1 MNVNSAMKIPKRE
14 RWVMGLAIAAGVA
27 LLLIGI
33 RFLVV
38 PDQAARFFGLSRP
51 PGAFDLHLVVALRD
65 LWLALILIALGGLRE
80 WRSLAVCLALGALVC
95 FGDSAIVASSSG
107 NRAAIAFHLVSGVYC
122 AALAL
127 VAWGCS
133 RRDEVP

>member
-1 MNVNSAMKIPKRE
+1 MTIKLNGRE

-27 LLLIGI
+27 LLVIGI

-38 PDQAARFFGLSRP
+38 PDHAARFFGLSRP
-51 PGAFDLHLVVALRD
+51 PGVFDLHHVVALRD
-65 LWLALILIALGGLRE
+65 LWLALILMSLAALRE
-80 WRSLAVCLALGALVC
+80 WRSLAICLALGALVC

-107 NRAAIAFHLVSGVYC
+107 NPAAIAFHLVSGLYC

-127 VAWGCS
+127 AAWGCG
-133 RRDEVP
+133 RQGGNT